1 MFRVPLDTL
10 SYSPRLL
17 QTDRVRAHQNRISWF
32 GEEAPNARVEIG
44 DHGVK
49 IGQIEHKACAPFARR
64 SSSELRCQ
72 TEAVHQSKFVR
83 CAEAGRCF
91 LIGHT
96 YQRLQYTQSM

>member
-1 MFRVPLDTL
+1 MLAFRSNV
-10 SYSPRLL
+10 SRAPRYAVVFPALL

-64 SSSELRCQ
+64 DVIASWVLFDRN
-72 TEAVHQSKFVR
+72 K
-83 CAEAGRCF
+83 
-91 LIGHT
+91 LIGNHHNR
-96 YQRLQYTQSM
+96 RLKPPAVTRAFEM